1 MTDKNNMVSINL
13 RKLVKYYLRNWIA
26 LCAAVVA
33 GVVVAFVITYFA
45 ITPQYQASITV
56 YVNNT
61 AAGQQVDSV
70 SGNNLTAAQKL
81 VVTYV
86 NMLKSNTVLNDVI
99 KRGNLDYTASDIRS
113 MMTASQVDSTEMFT
127 VSISHSNAEVA
138 AHIANTIAEIAPE
151 RIAGFVK
158 GSSTEIID
166 YAETPT
172 APYKPNYK
180 ENLALGGLLGVVLVG
195 IILTCRFLFDMR
207 LKSEE
212 DITNYLNIPVLGSI
226 PLYNDNKRHRGGRYE
241 SGSDRKGGNHL

>member
-13 RKLVKYYLRNWIA
+13 GKLVKYYLHNWIS
-26 LCAAVVA
+26 LCAAVAV
-33 GVVVAFVITYFA
+33 GVVVSFIITYFA
-45 ITPQYQASITV
+45 ITPQYRASITV

-61 AAGQQVDSV
+61 AAGQQLDSV

-86 NMLKSNTVLNDVI
+86 NILKSNTVLNDVI
-99 KRGNLDYTASDIRS
+99 KRGDLDYTASDIRN

-127 VSISHSNAEVA
+127 VSISHPNAAVA

-172 APYKPNYK
+172 APYKPNYQ
-180 ENLALGGLLGVVLVG
+180 ENLALGGLLGAAIWGV
-195 IILTCRFLFDMR
+195 ILTCRFLFDMR
-207 LKSEE
+207 IKTEE
-212 DITNYLNIPVLGSI
+212 DIANYLQIPVLGVI
-226 PLYNDNKRHRGGRYE
+226 PEHEEGAKKKGHYEVSVSERRGG
-241 SGSDRKGGNHL
+241 SNK